1 MTKRKITYLLALP
14 IVLLLALV
22 AWRTHL
28 PARLV
33 ALTGRAMRATVRREA
48 VPAQVDYLSQSERA
62 MLDEMN
68 RARANPAQYAAQ
80 IEQLKQTLKGN
91 QIKVGSRM
99 ITLQEG
105 AGVLDEAIKFLQ
117 AARPLPPLSPAK
129 GMCAGARD
137 HVKDLG
143 LSGNSGH
150 KGTDGSLPEQRISR
164 YGNWQTSVGENIAY
178 NSGDA
183 REAVIGMLIDDG
195 VPTRGHRKNIFNAD
209 FQVAGVAIG
218 QPSSYGQMCVVT
230 YAGGYSDKTEATAYM
245 R

>member
-1 MTKRKITYLLALP
+1 MTKRRIPYLFALSV
-14 IVLLLALV
+14 IMLLALV
-22 AWRTHL
+22 AFRTHL
-28 PARLV
+28 PARLA
-33 ALTGRAMRATVRREA
+33 ALTGRAMRATVRRETT
-48 VPAQVDYLSQSERA
+48 PMKTDYLSPVEREV
-62 MLDEMN
+62 LDEMN
-68 RARANPAQYAAQ
+68 RARANPQQYATLV
-80 IEQLKQTLKGN
+80 EQLKQTMKGN
-91 QIKVGSRM
+91 QIKVGPKL

-195 VPTRGHRKNIFNAD
+195 VPSRGHRKNIFNPD

-230 YAGGYSDKTEATAYM
+230 YAGGYADKTEATAYM